1 MRRVLVAPLAL
12 IVVALWATPTSAQSG
27 VSVCGRVT
35 AFTAAT
41 PTNDG
46 SITIG
51 TRSFVLRADALYSA
65 VGQNRETLVV
75 GREICLQGQ
84 LEPPATFVQYLGI
97 RVPAP
102 FCGTVMSFTASTATA
117 AGVIVIRDV
126 GEATFPIPAG
136 STFSAPAPGQRI
148 CVTLGMTSVGDAFVQ
163 ARSLTVADRTV
174 ARTNWCGLV
183 SAWTAPTGREDAT
196 LVHLADGSIAVGS
209 RTFAIAAGTIY
220 SLVNATPVVGQPT
233 CLSGSLDADGRL
245 IEYGAQP
252 FLPACVGGA
261 LASFRPATSTAAGEV
276 RFLVTAGGPYTD
288 YSFRYA
294 IPAGT
299 VLPADAGSGS
309 YCFTLTLGATND
321 VVVSGARPAEGGGA
335 ASSNIPPR
343 NPPTLPNTSTAG
355 ERFGD

>member
-1 MRRVLVAPLAL
+1 MRSVLVAPLAL

-75 GREICLQGQ
+75 GREI
-84 LEPPATFVQYLGI
+84 
-97 RVPAP
+97 
-102 FCGTVMSFTASTATA
+102 
-117 AGVIVIRDV
+117 
-126 GEATFPIPAG
+126 
-136 STFSAPAPGQRI
+136 
-148 CVTLGMTSVGDAFVQ
+148 
-163 ARSLTVADRTV
+163 
-174 ARTNWCGLV
+174 
-183 SAWTAPTGREDAT
+183 
-196 LVHLADGSIAVGS
+196 
-209 RTFAIAAGTIY
+209 
-220 SLVNATPVVGQPT
+220 
-233 CLSGSLDADGRL
+233 
-245 IEYGAQP
+245 
-252 FLPACVGGA
+252 
-261 LASFRPATSTAAGEV
+261 
-276 RFLVTAGGPYTD
+276 
-288 YSFRYA
+288 
-294 IPAGT
+294 PAGT

-335 ASSNIPPR
+335 ASSNTPPR